1 MKTKTTPLLLHIFL
15 LIIGL
20 TSCKNTSK
28 KSTETE
34 INTIINTAEDNK
46 DTINLLSKTEENKI
60 PDHFTSRL
68 RPNEQLKWGR
78 IYTDTVV
85 FVDFN
90 NMDYDD
96 VLFRVK
102 NNDKTVVLISDDK
115 WEGTFSNE
123 QKIMINWRIDSIRPA
138 GDPEYLEF
146 REFLVSATNVNNP
159 TNENH
164 SFVIS
169 CGSGCAITYTQNKI
183 VSNNNTHEVTFKVKM
198 YVNELLSEEYYE
210 SYFFTCTPSNGD
222 AGIKLK
228 EDNEVNSDNVN
239 PEVLKQL
246 KLYIPKLCKN

>member
-1 MKTKTTPLLLHIFL
+1 MKPKTTPLTFLIFL
-15 LIIGL
+15 LSIGL

-34 INTIINTAEDNK
+34 INTIINTAKDNK

-68 RPNEQLKWGR
+68 RPNEKLHLGKV
-78 IYTDTVV
+78 YADTVTYIN
-85 FVDFN
+85 FN
-90 NMDYDD
+90 NIDYDE
-96 VLFRVK
+96 VLFTVK
-102 NNDKTVVLISDDK
+102 NNDEKVVLISDDK
-115 WEGTFSNE
+115 WEGTFINK
-123 QKIMINWRIDSIRPA
+123 QKILISWKIDSLRPA

-146 REFLVSATNVNNP
+146 REFLVSAATINNP
-159 TNENH
+159 SNANH

-169 CGSGCAITYTQNKI
+169 CGTGCAITYTENKI
-183 VSNNNTHEVTFKVKM
+183 VSNNNTHEVTFKVELF
-198 YVNELLSEEYYE
+198 VNEVLSKEYYE
-210 SYFFTCTPSNGD
+210 TYFFTCTPSNSD
-222 AGIKLK
+222 AEIKLK